1 MHVGIFGGSFNPPHI
16 AHLIVAEQIR
26 DRYRLDRIVWIP
38 SFQPPHKQVAELAP
52 FEHRFEMTR
61 LAVERNA
68 GFEVSDVE
76 YRMGGVSYTVMT
88 IRALQEA
95 SPDTTFSLLLG
106 GDSMATFDAWYRPD
120 EILERVELIVYGRPG
135 YELPASIEGYSN
147 RIHVVDAPLI
157 EVSAEQIRA
166 MRRKGRSIR
175 YLVPEPVLAYIEKHG
190 LYQ

>member
-1 MHVGIFGGSFNPPHI
+1 
-16 AHLIVAEQIR
+16 
-26 DRYRLDRIVWIP
+26 
-38 SFQPPHKQVAELAP
+38 
-52 FEHRFEMTR
+52 
-61 LAVERNA
+61 
-68 GFEVSDVE
+68 
-76 YRMGGVSYTVMT
+76 
-88 IRALQEA
+88 
-95 SPDTTFSLLLG
+95 
-106 GDSMATFDAWYRPD
+106 MATFDAWYRPD

-147 RIHVVDAPLI
+147 RIHVVDAPLL